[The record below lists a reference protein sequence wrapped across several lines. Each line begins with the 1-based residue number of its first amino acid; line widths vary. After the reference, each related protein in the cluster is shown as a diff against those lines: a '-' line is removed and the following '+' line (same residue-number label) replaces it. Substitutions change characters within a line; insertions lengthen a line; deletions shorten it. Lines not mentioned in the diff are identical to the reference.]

1 MPVSLKRNTGSSLRE
16 SERWFRRR
24 PTQCLL
30 QPRGGKGGE
39 ISIVSRRDCG
49 RASRNAPTSGSP
61 AEGIFTRF
69 REPSN
74 RRRMR
79 VCNAACGV
87 LPLMTEE
94 SWRRPGLRKVRAVRM
109 KTSKDS
115 LHFTDQ
121 EVWKSPVAEEKLSN
135 GTLSRRAKRPV
146 WMRVRFENVPGKTK
160 AGKRKRVARPLVE
173 GVSSM
178 RFCASGAFGRR
189 GRSARGPRARRSRAQ
204 G

>member
-1 MPVSLKRNTGSSLRE
+1 MVSSSPNTVSASAKRREGWGNLDRLSQRLR
-16 SERWFRRR
+16 
-24 PTQCLL
+24 
-30 QPRGGKGGE
+30 PRVAK
-39 ISIVSRRDCG
+39 
-49 RASRNAPTSGSP
+49 RAD
-61 AEGIFTRF
+61 F
-69 REPSN
+69 REPGRRNIHEVSRAEQPAANEGLLRRVRGVAAHELKN
-74 RRRMR
+74 RGRRH
-79 VCNAACGV
+79 A
-87 LPLMTEE
+87 
-94 SWRRPGLRKVRAVRM
+94 LRKVRTVRV
-109 KTSKDS
+109 KTLQRFPAFHRSGGV
-115 LHFTDQ
+115 
-121 EVWKSPVAEEKLSN
+121 EAPVAEEKLSN